1 MKYKIKLSPALLQ
14 ELDKRLKGEKG
25 KKIYKRLQCIRMKH
39 YGSGNQDISRLLEI
53 NHNTATEW
61 AKLFLDKGFD
71 GLCNLNYEGRR
82 KSKLDPH
89 KKAVRSYIEEKMP
102 STLAELNG
110 WLEEKYGFKME
121 ETWLSRYCKKN
132 SLFPAKKHV
141 LSRVR
146 RPA

>member
-14 ELDKRLKGEKG
+14 ELTKRLKGEKG

-39 YGSGNQDISRLLEI
+39 YGSGNQDISHLLGI

-61 AKLFLDKGFD
+61 AKLFLGKGFC
-71 GLCNLNYEGRR
+71 GLCSLRYEGRR

-89 KKAVRSYIEEKMP
+89 REAIKSYIEEKMP

-110 WLEEKYGFKME
+110 WLEKKYGFKME

-132 SLFPAKKHV
+132 SLFPAKKHA
-141 LSRVR
+141 LFRVR

>member
-1 MKYKIKLSPALLQ
+1 MKYRIKLSPALLQ
-14 ELDKRLKGEKG
+14 ELNNKLKEEKG

-39 YGSGNQDISRLLEI
+39 YGSGNQDISRLLGI

-71 GLCNLNYEGRR
+71 GLCSLHYEGRR

-89 KKAVRSYIEEKMP
+89 REAVRAYIEEKTP

-110 WLEEKYGFKME
+110 WLEKNYGFRME

-132 SLFPAKKHV
+132 SLLPAKKHV

-146 RPA
+146 RLA